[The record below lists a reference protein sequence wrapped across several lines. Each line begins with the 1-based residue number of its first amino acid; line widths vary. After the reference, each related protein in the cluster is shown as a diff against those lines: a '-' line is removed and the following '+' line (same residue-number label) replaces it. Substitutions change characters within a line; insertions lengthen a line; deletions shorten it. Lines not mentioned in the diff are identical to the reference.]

1 MAEQLCA
8 SAAASFLESRG
19 KMPPPPFAPF
29 WRNMLF
35 FAAWFGCLWGV
46 FMWFSTWQSE
56 GYSALDALFAS
67 VTAGGL
73 FGFLMALF
81 HAWRKRATSCRT
93 GIVFSDKRGR
103 LNTLDGDV
111 CGAESVF
118 YATGRAQIASKK

>member
-1 MAEQLCA
+1 
-8 SAAASFLESRG
+8 
-19 KMPPPPFAPF
+19 MPPPPFAPF

-81 HAWRKRATSCRT
+81 HAWRKRANKLP
-93 GIVFSDKRGR
+93 DWDR
-103 LNTLDGDV
+103 L
-111 CGAESVF
+111 
-118 YATGRAQIASKK
+118 